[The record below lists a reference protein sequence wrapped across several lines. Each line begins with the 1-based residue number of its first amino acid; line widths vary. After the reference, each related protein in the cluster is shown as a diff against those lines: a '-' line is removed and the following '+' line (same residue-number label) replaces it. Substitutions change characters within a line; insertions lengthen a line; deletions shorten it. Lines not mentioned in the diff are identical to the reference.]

1 MAAVSEAFKSLLRR
15 SHGLVIGMV
24 HLQALPGSPKHV
36 FPMSRIVDEALK
48 EVHIYKKNKVDC
60 VLIENMHDRPY
71 LNGSVGPEV
80 VSTMATVCTELKR
93 EFPSVP
99 FGVQILAGC
108 NSEALAVAMATGGSF
123 IRAEGFVY
131 SHVADEGWMDS
142 SAGSLLRYRA
152 RLGAENIAVLTDIK
166 KKHRYMLVC
175 VCGGG

>member
-1 MAAVSEAFKSLLRR
+1 
-15 SHGLVIGMV
+15 MV
-24 HLQALPGSPKHV
+24 LYFFLAINDNWGYKNHV
-36 FPMSRIVDEALK
+36 LFF
-48 EVHIYKKNKVDC
+48 
-60 VLIENMHDRPY
+60 
-71 LNGSVGPEV
+71 
-80 VSTMATVCTELKR
+80 T
-93 EFPSVP
+93 
-99 FGVQILAGC
+99 GC

-175 VCGGG
+175 VWGGG